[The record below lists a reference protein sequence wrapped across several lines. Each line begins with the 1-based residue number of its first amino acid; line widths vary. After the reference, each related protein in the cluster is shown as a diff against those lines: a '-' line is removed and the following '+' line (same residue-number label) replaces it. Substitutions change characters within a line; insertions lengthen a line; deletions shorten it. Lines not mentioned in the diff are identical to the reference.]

1 MHAPASPF
9 FRFQGDEGEVVIEAS
24 FEGGASLYREG
35 VDEATGAG
43 TGQPVHEELCRQG
56 WAPSYEGEMRDFCGA
71 VLEGAALETTP
82 ASALADLRVI
92 EAVLDVT
99 RAPPRSRRCSAGAA
113 KC

>member
-9 FRFQGDEGEVVIEAS
+9 FRFQGDEGEVVIEVS

-92 EAVLDVT
+92 EAVLESHEKGGWVEIAQDL
-99 RAPPRSRRCSAGAA
+99 
-113 KC
+113 